1 LSSKIPQ
8 ANKKCNDDEKG
19 KKSSSRQKCHA
30 MHAFPGGGVEACSYL
45 SSLGVSRHTIML
57 RAPNYVLIYR
67 ISEFRI
73 D

>member
-1 LSSKIPQ
+1 MMMKKEKNPQ
-8 ANKKCNDDEKG
+8 ADK
-19 KKSSSRQKCHA
+19 KCHA